1 MFHYPTPVV
10 IRRVGPIEFEAEN
23 TFEVLKLNA
32 ALPFKVGDL
41 GTVSASVNAD
51 GRLTVVFAS
60 SSCDVLTAKFVV
72 TEYEMLAAAT
82 PEVEFVSVARKK
94 RSVPE
99 SDDEE
104 LSQVA
109 PKKKKNARPLD
120 EEAEF
125 DYDDTSSETALE
137 GDSDFESDFDESDSD
152 YEPEEDSEP
161 SHQPPKRV
169 TRSKAKKVLKP
180 KTKAMLKGMLW
191 CNRQRKYLSKDSFSA
206 KQQKNPNDKTR
217 FSLKDAKHYTL
228 KEKVD
233 LDGEEAVEGEP
244 EMQTFKGR
252 NRRTGGRFE
261 FEQEAE
267 LHTNVQYDDAVSGK
281 RRLAAMLK
289 RYVRD

>member
-1 MFHYPTPVV
+1 M
-10 IRRVGPIEFEAEN
+10 
-23 TFEVLKLNA
+23 VLK
-32 ALPFKVGDL
+32 KV
-41 GTVSASVNAD
+41 
-51 GRLTVVFAS
+51 
-60 SSCDVLTAKFVV
+60 KF
-72 TEYEMLAAAT
+72 E
-82 PEVEFVSVARKK
+82 K
-94 RSVPE
+94 
-99 SDDEE
+99 
-104 LSQVA
+104 
-109 PKKKKNARPLD
+109 D
-120 EEAEF
+120 EEAIF
-125 DYDDTSSETALE
+125 DDTSSETALE
-137 GDSDFESDFDESDSD
+137 GDSDFDSDFESEDDSDSS
-152 YEPEEDSEP
+152 YEPS
-161 SHQPPKRV
+161 KRV

-244 EMQTFKGR
+244 EMRTFKGR